1 MPNMNPSGWQSPH
14 DSWHVLVRLVSRD
27 RGEQVS
33 PCPDRWRWS
42 VPNENSIEFVHDMF
56 YAPGM
61 SQTGQLAGFRAVG
74 RAAGTNPANRFESNV
89 REPFND
95 GWPGEDDLPPLRT
108 EVSIERP
115 RRVIT
120 RNNSPDIG
128 FSRSINPYRGCE
140 HGCIYCFA
148 RPTHAFLGMSPG
160 LDFESRLVA
169 RPEAPEIL
177 ERELRARSYRP
188 AVIAMGTN
196 TDPYQPIEREHR
208 IVRRILETLLECR
221 HPVAIVTKGTL
232 IERDAD
238 ILGEMGRL
246 GLARV
251 GISVTTLDAKLG
263 RKMEPRAPAP
273 KRRLETI
280 RRLAEAGCPV
290 RVMVAP
296 VVPALTD
303 HELEDI
309 LARAAAAGATAAS
322 WIMLRLPLEVSPLF
336 REWLAEHYPDRA
348 KRVMG
353 RVRELHG
360 GRDYDPGW
368 GRRLTGQGVFA
379 EMVARRFSIAARRL
393 GLAAKLP
400 PLRTDLFRRPA
411 RAGDQLALF

>member
-1 MPNMNPSGWQSPH
+1 MFQDSIGPNFVIAF
-14 DSWHVLVRLVSRD
+14 VLFTFHAFNMSRID
-27 RGEQVS
+27 
-33 PCPDRWRWS
+33 
-42 VPNENSIEFVHDMF
+42 
-56 YAPGM
+56 
-61 SQTGQLAGFRAVG
+61 QLAGFRTIG
-74 RAAGTNPANRFESNV
+74 RAARTNPANRFESQE
-89 REPFND
+89 REAFDD
-95 GWPGEDDLPPLRT
+95 GWPVEDDLPPLRT

-120 RNNSPDIG
+120 RNSSPDIG
-128 FSRSINPYRGCE
+128 FDRSINPYRGCE

-160 LDFESRLVA
+160 LDFETRLVA

-177 ERELRARSYRP
+177 ERELRTKSYRP

-208 IVRRILETLLECR
+208 IVRRILETLREYR

-232 IERDAD
+232 IERDVD

-251 GISVTTLDAKLG
+251 GISVTTLDARLA
-263 RKMEPRAPAP
+263 RKMEPRAPSP
-273 KRRLETI
+273 KRRIETI

-303 HELEDI
+303 HEIEAI
-309 LARAAAAGATAAS
+309 LSQAAEAGAIAAS

-336 REWLAEHYPDRA
+336 QEWLAEHFPDRA
-348 KRVMG
+348 NRVMG
-353 RVRELHG
+353 RVRELHKG
-360 GRDYDPGW
+360 KDYDPEW
-368 GRRLTGQGVFA
+368 GKRLTGQGVFA
-379 EMVARRFSIAARRL
+379 EMVAHRFSISARRL
-393 GLAAKLP
+393 GLAKKLP
-400 PLRTDLFRRPA
+400 PLRTDLFERPV
-411 RAGDQLALF
+411 RAGDQLSLF

>member
-1 MPNMNPSGWQSPH
+1 MWQASTGLKVLIEHVRFMFYSPNMS
-14 DSWHVLVRLVSRD
+14 
-27 RGEQVS
+27 QV
-33 PCPDRWRWS
+33 DK
-42 VPNENSIEFVHDMF
+42 
-56 YAPGM
+56 
-61 SQTGQLAGFRAVG
+61 LAGFRVVG
-74 RAAGTNPANRFESNV
+74 RAARTNPANRFESQA
-89 REPFND
+89 REAFDD
-95 GWPGEDDLPPLRT
+95 GWPGDELLPPLRT

-120 RNNSPDIG
+120 RNSSPDIG
-128 FSRSINPYRGCE
+128 FGRSVNPYRGCE

-160 LDFESRLVA
+160 LEFETRLVA

-177 ERELRARSYRP
+177 VRELRARSYRP

-196 TDPYQPIEREHR
+196 TDPYQPIEREYG
-208 IVRRILETLLECR
+208 IVRRILEALHECR

-238 ILGEMGRL
+238 LLGEMGRL

-251 GISVTTLDAKLG
+251 GISVTTLDARLA
-263 RKMEPRAPAP
+263 RKMEPRAPTP

-303 HELEDI
+303 HEVEAI
-309 LARAAAAGATAAS
+309 LAEAAEAGAIAAS

-348 KRVMG
+348 ERIMG
-353 RVRELHG
+353 RVRDLHN
-360 GRDYDPGW
+360 GRDYDPAW
-368 GRRLTGQGVFA
+368 GRRMTGRGVFA
-379 EMVARRFSIAARRL
+379 EMVARRFSISARRL
-393 GLAAKLP
+393 GLATKLP
-400 PLRTDLFRRPA
+400 PLRTDLFRRPV
-411 RAGDQLALF
+411 RVGDQLSLF